1 MANDLVRF
9 LHATQVDLDEPLI
22 GTGPLAGEDRRLAED
37 ATLISFSRIID
48 ACVDRAADFLL
59 LTGNTFDGHSL
70 SLRAKSALESGLAK
84 LARNEIPA
92 FILPGPN
99 DPVAAWNRLRLPD
112 TVTIFDAEENEP
124 TDLVVDGRT
133 LATIIPLVGANPDE
147 AGWDFTA
154 EAFRSARGLKVGL
167 VAEGAPVRWDASGPI
182 AADRS
187 EAATEAL
194 ARVQEAIGEEIDYI
208 GFGGG
213 RLRRTIRVE
222 ETVAHAPG
230 CSQARDRRGLGPHG
244 CSLVEARGDGSIHLE
259 LIKSAPIRWES
270 LPLEVRPGLS
280 FDELV
285 RKMSAVLQEREA
297 GKENLWLV
305 NWVVRGAGDLF
316 DQLGEIKTQREVWE
330 FLDEEVRTDGL
341 RRHHTLTREPPVE
354 DGELET
360 TNLFLEYVGAIGDQ
374 LQPEAPAWMERGKV
388 FETLKTPWSGNLSKV
403 VHRLDAEHVSYAA
416 RRMARL
422 WWT

>member
-37 ATLISFSRIID
+37 ATLLAFSRIVD

-59 LTGNTFDGHSL
+59 LTGNTFDGQSL

-112 TVTIFDAEENEP
+112 TVTVFDAEEDEP

-133 LATIIPLVGANPDE
+133 LATIIPLAGAHGEE
-147 AGWDFTA
+147 AGWSFA
-154 EAFRSARGLKVGL
+154 SEALRSARGLKVGL
-167 VAEGAPVRWDASGPI
+167 VAEGAPIRWDAQGPS
-182 AADRS
+182 AVGAPS
-187 EAATEAL
+187 NAL
-194 ARVQEAIGEEIDYI
+194 TRVQEAISEEIDYL

-213 RLRRTIRVE
+213 RSRRTVRTGQ
-222 ETVAHAPG
+222 TVAHSPG
-230 CSQARDRRGLGPHG
+230 CPQSRDRRGIGPHG
-244 CSLVEARGDGSIHLE
+244 CSLVEARSDGSIHIE
-259 LIKSAPIRWES
+259 LVKLAPVRWES
-270 LPLEVRPGLS
+270 LPVEVQPGLT
-280 FDELV
+280 FEELV
-285 RKMSAVLQEREA
+285 PKMAAQLQEREV
-297 GKENLWLV
+297 GKESLWLV
-305 NWVVRGAGDLF
+305 NWVVRGSGDLF
-316 DQLGEIKTQREVWE
+316 DQLGELKTQRELWE

-360 TNLFLEYVGAIGDQ
+360 TNLFLEYIGAVSDQ
-374 LQPEAPAWMERGKV
+374 LQPEAPAWKERGKV